1 MQAVRWTMLA
11 SPGAVRGL
19 RRSSAVADCLSPTQ
33 RQRCPEHGNRP
44 CPVLARL
51 VCRGGLRSDR

>member
-11 SPGAVRGL
+11 SPGPDCGQ
-19 RRSSAVADCLSPTQ
+19 RRSTAAADCLSPTQ

-44 CPVLARL
+44 CPVLARQ
-51 VCRGGLRSDR
+51 VCRSGLRSDR

>member
-19 RRSSAVADCLSPTQ
+19 RRSSVVDECVAIMPWPNGPDRASHP
-33 RQRCPEHGNRP
+33 G
-44 CPVLARL
+44 PVLARQ
-51 VCRGGLRSDR
+51 VCHGGLRSDR